1 MSISTHIPV
10 GGDPLK
16 HKAGLLT
23 YLFYRAFPIFISGK
37 ECDKISCRREIYSN
51 WYCPGF
57 APDSLF
63 TFRDAR
69 SVKAP

>member
-37 ECDKISCRREIYSN
+37 ECDKTS
-51 WYCPGF
+51 
-57 APDSLF
+57 
-63 TFRDAR
+63 
-69 SVKAP
+69 